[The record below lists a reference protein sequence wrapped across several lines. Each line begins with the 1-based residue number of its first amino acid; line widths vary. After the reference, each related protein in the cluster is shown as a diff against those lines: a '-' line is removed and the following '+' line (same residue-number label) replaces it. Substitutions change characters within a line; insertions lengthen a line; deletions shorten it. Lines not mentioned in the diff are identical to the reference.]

1 MGEFEGGELLSSSR
15 SRGLSAAA
23 WASIIIII
31 IIVVGVAAWAA
42 TRHHAARTTTS
53 PTTTTSSST
62 TTSSTSSATSTT
74 TSTSTSTTTT
84 SSTSTTTST
93 TTTKTS
99 TTTSTWFAHY
109 VYSPPLFIPPKNGY
123 AAVIE
128 TSKAFVVVG
137 PVGSKIPNF
146 DNKGKPIIVVKFKVN
161 KTATEPPENLSPYN
175 TINPSYFRSYYADAL
190 ILSGR
195 KETNPLIRSQ
205 IYEAVNA
212 LSNYYLPIIWVGQ
225 GMRVFVYWSWL
236 HGRYYHPILSE
247 RFDLLTE
254 DTNAPKI
261 PLGIGSYENNAS
273 TLVEIQNGWPQW
285 DPAKSYEGFGWAL
298 FHNIGDTLVTYW
310 MNETRSLAP
319 DLAVAW
325 AHNKNGTIWYFVIRG
340 NVKAYDPWH
349 NKVYTINAT
358 DVLFTLWRIARLNLD
373 PSWLISTFINV
384 NASTVMTESEF
395 NKILSS
401 GSIYTDYGNY
411 HGKVTSL
418 SQLLKIFNYSG
429 PTAGVVELKLYKPY
443 GAILDILADPFTM
456 VIPMKYLFDN
466 VPQLQGKYIQ
476 AMIDSKAGRNPAAW
490 AKYIRVGEQ
499 EPTHL
504 YLHKYP
510 IGTGPYYVKEYKENS
525 YIVLHYNPYY
535 WNSTLWVKMFGKPEP
550 QHKLV
555 IILINNDPV
564 TRIEILKRG
573 QADGADRPWES
584 IPLGRLKDVKGY
596 QYPGT
601 NFKIIVKTLGLT
613 PDITYLVFN
622 VLKPPFNNKYVR
634 LALAYAVPY
643 KQIYSII
650 YANYMT
656 YLHGVLPAGFVG
668 YNNNILPYKYDF
680 NMTKALEYI
689 KKSGIDPSKYSFE
702 VWYLT
707 GDLEWEK
714 LVTFLQSTWSRLGF
728 KITVKSFTWTTLLEK
743 IMHPGFDVYVMGWGP
758 DYLDPDDYA
767 GPLFYGGTKF
777 SVLQWN
783 VFTSLSA
790 AQQFLSS

>member
-1 MGEFEGGELLSSSR
+1 MSSSR

-53 PTTTTSSST
+53 PTTTTSS
-62 TTSSTSSATSTT
+62 TSSATSTT

-93 TTTKTS
+93 TTTKTT

-146 DNKGKPIIVVKFKVN
+146 NNKGKPIIVVKFKVN
-161 KTATEPPENLSPYN
+161 KTATKPPQNLTAFN
-175 TINPSYFRSYYADAL
+175 TINPAFFRSYYADAL
-190 ILSGR
+190 ILAGR
-195 KETNPLIRSQ
+195 YEVNPVIRSQ
-205 IYEAVNA
+205 IYQAVYA
-212 LSNYYLPIIWVGQ
+212 LSNYYEPLLWLGQ
-225 GMRVFVYWSWL
+225 YIAVYNYWSWV
-236 HGRYYHPILSE
+236 HGRYYQPTLGE
-247 RFDLLTE
+247 RFDLITE
-254 DTNAPKI
+254 DPNAPKV
-261 PLGIGSYENNAS
+261 PLGIGSYENNA
-273 TLVEIQNGWPQW
+273 TTYVDITFGWPQSF
-285 DPAKSYEGFGWAL
+285 DPAKDYETFGWL
-298 FHNIGDTLVTYW
+298 IFHNIGDTLVTYW
-310 MNETRSLAP
+310 KSSTTKLIP

-373 PSWLISTFINV
+373 PSWMITTFINV

-395 NKILSS
+395 NKILST
-401 GSIYTDYGNY
+401 GTVYVDYGNY

-466 VPQLQGKYIQ
+466 VPQLKGKYAQ
-476 AMIDSKAGRNPAAW
+476 ALKDSDYGRNPAAW
-490 AKYIRVGEQ
+490 AKYIGTGEQ
-499 EPTHL
+499 EPTHQ

-510 IGTGPYYVKEYKENS
+510 IATGPYYIKEYKENS

-535 WNSTLWVKMFGKPEP
+535 WNATLWQKLYGQKAPE
-550 QHKLV
+550 HKLV
-555 IILINNDPV
+555 IFLLNNDPV

-573 QADGADRPWES
+573 QADYGA
-584 IPLGRLKDVKGY
+584 IPLDRLKDIEGY

-601 NFKIIVKTLGLT
+601 NFKIIVKKIGLDPT
-613 PDITYLVFN
+613 ILYVVFDT
-622 VLKPPFNNKYVR
+622 VKPPFNNPLVR
-634 LALAYAVPY
+634 EALAYATPY
-643 KQIYSII
+643 KQIYQIV
-650 YANYMT
+650 YAGYMT
-656 YLHGVLPAGFVG
+656 YLYGVLPAGFIG
-668 YNNNILPYKYDF
+668 YNNQIVPFKYTF
-680 NMTKALEYI
+680 NLTKAMELI
-689 KKSGIDPSKYSFE
+689 KKSGIDPSKYTIE
-702 VWYLT
+702 IWYNT
-707 GDLEWEK
+707 GNSERMKIATL
-714 LVTFLQSTWSRLGF
+714 LQSTWKRLGF
-728 KITVKSFTWTTLLEK
+728 TVTVKSLSWPTLLEETLK
-743 IMHPGFDVYVMGWGP
+743 PTFSTWIVGWAP
-758 DYLDPDDYA
+758 DYIDPDDYA

-783 VFTSLSA
+783 VFSSISD